1 MFFKA
6 DACNVPIAVIQ
17 DATNF
22 LKMNDDL
29 IFKSVLPI
37 QIRMTDLDPFGH
49 VNNGVLLSYYDLGR
63 LNYIQRVTNKVLD
76 WNELDSVLVHV
87 SCDFK
92 DSVLFN
98 NTVFVGTKVVE
109 LGNRSI
115 KILQHI
121 FTENP
126 YCLKS
131 TCYSVLSGFDKE
143 KNCSKPISEEL
154 KEKVRMFERS

>member
-1 MFFKA
+1 MNA
-6 DACNVPIAVIQ
+6 DIS
-17 DATNF
+17 
-22 LKMNDDL
+22 
-29 IFKSVLPI
+29 FKSVLPI
-37 QIRMTDLDPFGH
+37 QVRMTDLDPFGH
-49 VNNGVLLSYYDLGR
+49 VNNGIFLSYYDLGR
-63 LNYIQRVTNKVLD
+63 LDYIQQVTDNALS

-98 NTVFVGTKVVE
+98 DAVFVGTKVVE

-115 KILQHI
+115 KMLQHI

-126 YCLKS
+126 YCLKG
-131 TCYSVLSGFDKE
+131 TCYSILSGFDKE

-154 KEKVRMFERS
+154 KKKIRNFEKEI